1 MLLLN
6 KKTSFSGV
14 SWWYGTIV
22 GSLFNGGSKIFL
34 RGGGGNSPLRNT
46 AVTYWWCDVP
56 N

>member
-34 RGGGGNSPLRNT
+34 RGWGGGEFTTKEYGRNLL
-46 AVTYWWCDVP
+46 VV
-56 N
+56 